1 MFPLERFFRPPMA
14 RPLWVLLAIFA
25 LGLQST
31 ALLIH
36 FQLTP
41 HVHPLALFASG
52 TGGGAETGHHS
63 RGEPI
68 SCAVWCAVHACGPF
82 TPELGPI
89 ALDVPGLAI
98 GALPALLFSLPRSFS
113 PPAGF
118 PRAPPPGADLASPK
132 LLSLAPSDQTR
143 EKNDASFHRRG
154 RSLGRRARIR
164 R

>member
-63 RGEPI
+63 RGEP
-68 SCAVWCAVHACGPF
+68 
-82 TPELGPI
+82 
-89 ALDVPGLAI
+89 
-98 GALPALLFSLPRSFS
+98 
-113 PPAGF
+113 
-118 PRAPPPGADLASPK
+118 RAH
-132 LLSLAPSDQTR
+132 
-143 EKNDASFHRRG
+143 FV
-154 RSLGRRARIR
+154 RSLVRRARLWSIHAGVGADR
-164 R
+164 A